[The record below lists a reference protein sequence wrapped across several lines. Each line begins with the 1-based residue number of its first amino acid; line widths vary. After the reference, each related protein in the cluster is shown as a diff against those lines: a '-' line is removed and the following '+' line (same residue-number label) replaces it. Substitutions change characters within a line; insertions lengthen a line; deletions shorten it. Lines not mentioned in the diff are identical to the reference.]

1 MDLRF
6 TAEEIAFRDEV
17 REFFRTKLPEDVRRK
32 GLLGQRYSRDDIVRC
47 TRILHEKGWAVPTW
61 PVEWGGT
68 GWDAVRQY
76 IFKEELFL
84 AGAPELLAFNINMI
98 GPTLIAFGT
107 EAQKKHFLPKIAN
120 LDLWFCQGFS
130 EPGAGSDLAAL
141 RTSARRE
148 GDHYVVNGQKIWTT
162 LGHHADWCFMLVRTD
177 SSGKKQEGITYLLM
191 DMKTPGVT
199 LRPLHLF
206 DGHHE
211 FNEMFLEDVRIPV
224 ENLVGEEN
232 KGWDCAKYLLSHERG
247 GVARTGLTKSR
258 VALAK
263 ERARSIMVDGRPLA
277 EDQSFRERLAA
288 IEVELKALEMMQM
301 RVIDAISKTPPGT
314 IDPKNSILKILGSDV
329 QQMTT
334 ELMCLVAGYDALE
347 YDDEVLRG
355 EKAAEGGEEWP
366 LTALPNHYWLRH
378 TSISGGTN
386 EVQRNIL
393 AKSVLGL

>member
-1 MDLRF
+1 M
-6 TAEEIAFRDEV
+6 
-17 REFFRTKLPEDVRRK
+17 
-32 GLLGQRYSRDDIVRC
+32 
-47 TRILHEKGWAVPTW
+47 
-61 PVEWGGT
+61 EWGGT

-107 EAQKKHFLPKIAN
+107 EEQKKKFLPKIAN

-130 EPGAGSDLAAL
+130 EPGAGSDLASL
-141 RTSARRE
+141 RTSAVRD

-162 LGHHADWCFMLVRTD
+162 LAHYADWCFMLVRTD
-177 SSGKKQEGITYLLM
+177 PNARKPQEGITYLLM

-199 LRPLHLF
+199 VKPLHLF

-211 FNEMFLEDVRIPV
+211 FNEVFLEDVRIPV
-224 ENLVGEEN
+224 ENLVGQEN
-232 KGWDCAKYLLSHERG
+232 RGWDCAKYLLGHERG
-247 GVARTGLTKSR
+247 GVARTGLTKLR
-258 VALAK
+258 VAKAK
-263 ERARSIMVDGRPLA
+263 ERAKTIIVDGRPLS
-277 EDQSFRERLAA
+277 EDQGFLERLAV
-288 IEVELKALEMMQM
+288 IEVELKALEMLQM
-301 RVIDAISKTPPGT
+301 RVIDHIAKNDSNVP
-314 IDPKNSILKILGSDV
+314 DPKNSILKIVGSDM

-334 ELMCLVAGYDALE
+334 ELMCLVAGYEGLE
-347 YDDEVLRG
+347 YDADVLTG
-355 EKAAEGGEEWP
+355 KKEAEGGENWP